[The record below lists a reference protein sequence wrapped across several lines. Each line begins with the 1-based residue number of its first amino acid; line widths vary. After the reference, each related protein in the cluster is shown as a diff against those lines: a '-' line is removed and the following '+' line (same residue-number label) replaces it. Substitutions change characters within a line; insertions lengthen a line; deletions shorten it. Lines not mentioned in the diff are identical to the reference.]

1 MILFDYFFSYFINR
15 CQQRF
20 SVDGGNV
27 ECNDPLNTQGQA
39 DDKTDQEL
47 IHYIPILEWLAYV
60 DDVRKYL
67 PKMVENNQL
76 DYKKAVNV
84 IRNA

>member
-1 MILFDYFFSYFINR
+1 MPIVNWY
-15 CQQRF
+15 
-20 SVDGGNV
+20 
-27 ECNDPLNTQGQA
+27 